1 MVVTEITSDPSE
13 EVAMAAVAAMV
24 ATVVEDTAVEIG
36 TQDISRI

>member
-1 MVVTEITSDPSE
+1 VVIEITSDPSE
-13 EVAMAAVAAMV
+13 EVAMV